1 MDVSALAWIV
11 LGGVILAMIAVDLLG
26 HVRKPHAPS
35 LKEATWWSLAY
46 IAMAVVFGFIV
57 WAAWGSGSA
66 GEYFAGYVTEKS
78 LSVDNLFVFVII
90 MAAFKVPREH
100 QQKVLMWGIIM
111 ALVMRGAFIAVG
123 AAVISEFAWVFYL
136 FGAFLIYTAYAQAKQ
151 GVEKPE
157 HHNADEYH
165 ENALVRAVRRV
176 FPVTDGFEGGKLF
189 HREGGKRYLTPLLIT
204 ILAIGTA
211 DLMFAVDSIPAIFGL
226 TQEPYLVFAANAFSL
241 LGLRQLYFL
250 IDGLLDRL
258 VYLHYGLAAILG
270 FIGVKLV
277 IHALH
282 ENAVPFING
291 GQPWHGLPEP
301 TIAVSLGWIVGVLA
315 VTVVASIWKN
325 KKDTRLAA
333 SDASESQQVEHAER

>member
-11 LGGVILAMIAVDLLG
+11 LGGVIIAMIAVDLLG

-46 IAMAVVFGFIV
+46 IAMAIVFGFIV
-57 WAAWGSGSA
+57 WAAWGSGYA

-136 FGAFLIYTAYAQAKQ
+136 FGAFLIYTAYAQARQ

-157 HHNADEYH
+157 QHSAEEYH
-165 ENALVRAVRRV
+165 ENSLVRAVRRV

-211 DLMFAVDSIPAIFGL
+211 DLMSPSTPSRRSSA
-226 TQEPYLVFAANAFSL
+226 
-241 LGLRQLYFL
+241 
-250 IDGLLDRL
+250 
-258 VYLHYGLAAILG
+258 
-270 FIGVKLV
+270 
-277 IHALH
+277 
-282 ENAVPFING
+282 
-291 GQPWHGLPEP
+291 
-301 TIAVSLGWIVGVLA
+301 
-315 VTVVASIWKN
+315 
-325 KKDTRLAA
+325 
-333 SDASESQQVEHAER
+333 